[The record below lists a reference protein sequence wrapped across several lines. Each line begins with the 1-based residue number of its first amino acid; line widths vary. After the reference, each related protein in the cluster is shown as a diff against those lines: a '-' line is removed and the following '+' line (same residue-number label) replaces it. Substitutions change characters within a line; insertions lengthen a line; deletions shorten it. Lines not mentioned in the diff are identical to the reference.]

1 MNFRRKGDVIKAS
14 MGGKKKKHRRAQ
26 TTGDVATCIFLSF
39 FFFPPF
45 FFPKIVKKRGGES
58 RVSLSHHLRLFFH
71 FRSTSVP
78 ATAPFFFSFFSFPEH
93 LEVHL
98 CVCVFFF
105 LSFLLSE

>member
-14 MGGKKKKHRRAQ
+14 MGGKKKAPAGSDNWRR
-26 TTGDVATCIFLSF
+26 CNLYFSF
-39 FFFPPF
+39 FLLLPSLF

-78 ATAPFFFSFFSFPEH
+78 ATAPFFFSFFLFLSI
-93 LEVHL
+93 LKYI
-98 CVCVFFF
+98 CVFFF
-105 LSFLLSE
+105 PLFPFK